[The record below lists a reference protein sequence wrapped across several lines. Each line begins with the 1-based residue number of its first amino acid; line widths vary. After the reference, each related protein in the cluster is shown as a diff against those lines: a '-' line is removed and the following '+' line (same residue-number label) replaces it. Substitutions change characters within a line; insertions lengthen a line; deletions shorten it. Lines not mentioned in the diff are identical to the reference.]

1 MFKILDKKNI
11 TNNVY
16 IVKIQAPRVAKVI
29 LPGQFVIVRVDEK
42 GERTPFPVCEFDVE
56 DGSISIIF
64 NATGSTAGDLIKLSV
79 GDNIKDF
86 VGPIGHASPLIG
98 KVKTLKNVLFVA
110 DDLGF
115 ARIYTEIFWLNKNNV
130 ASDAIISYDTNDE
143 FKYKDK
149 IGAVCRNLTEAK
161 SDIEDISSKLVDKLE
176 SNIDYDIVVA
186 IGSTPMMR
194 EVAKITKDRNVQSIV
209 SLTTLILDGT
219 GMCGACRLT
228 IGGEVKF
235 VCQDGPEF
243 DAHLVDYDEV
253 ERRQK
258 LYSSYEAK
266 EKFRLENAKENE
278 AATGLEVEE

>member
-11 TNNVY
+11 TKDVY
-16 IVKIQAPRVAKVI
+16 IIKIHAPRVAKAI

-56 DGSISIIF
+56 EESVSIVF
-64 NATGSTAGDLIKLSV
+64 TTTGIAASDLIKLNI

-86 VGPIGHASPLIG
+86 VGPIGHASPIID
-98 KVKTLKNVLFVA
+98 KVDTLKNVLFIA

-130 ASDAIISYDTNDE
+130 TSDAIISFYTKDE

-149 IGAVCRNLTEAK
+149 IGTVCRNLTEAK
-161 SDIEDISSKLVDKLE
+161 SDIADISSKLIEKLDG
-176 SNIDYDIVVA
+176 NIDYDVVVA
-186 IGSTPMMR
+186 IGSTQMMR
-194 EVAKITKDRNVQSIV
+194 QVSKITSDRNVPCIV

-266 EKFRLENAKENE
+266 EKFRLENE
-278 AATGLEVEE
+278 AATGLEVE